1 MDRYEI
7 LNAIQDL
14 AMSQGFYGRL
24 LENIEAMSEE
34 DREDYLDNLEQQC
47 FVDVVDLVIYLES

>member
-1 MDRYEI
+1 MNKFQI
-7 LNAIQDL
+7 LEAIQNL

-24 LENIEAMSEE
+24 LEEIEEMSEE
-34 DREDYLDNLEQQC
+34 ARDEYLDNLEQQC